1 MVQPQLQMCSARSK
15 RPAGPGLRSSL
26 VKAAARTMAWQEAL
40 QMAEVGEIVDGFAM
54 SIILT

>member
-1 MVQPQLQMCSARSK
+1 MCSARSK

-40 QMAEVGEIVDGFAM
+40 QMAEVGEIVDGFANN
-54 SIILT
+54 SYLIVNNGD